1 MLKVLALTRLMG
13 DTISETVRR
22 IMQKIFTDKFLSNY
36 SYIGHKGKLKL
47 SNLQSCTIIFGKY
60 FKKNYLRLHILF
72 IYFNYFYLYCLLFRC
87 SS

>member
-13 DTISETVRR
+13 DSISETVRR

-47 SNLQSCTIIFGKY
+47 SNLQSCTIILY
-60 FKKNYLRLHILF
+60 FKKKLFKTTYF
-72 IYFNYFYLYCLLFRC
+72 IYLL
-87 SS
+87 